1 MEQAAFPFGHCAT
14 IGGLGRVSCGAGGFF
29 IGLKLLQLRLDLSRR
44 RLAGTM
50 GQRLIPELNLPRRF
64 RREFLCRQRL
74 VRPCAQRRAG
84 HHRAGVAKT
93 CARRRQRGERRKRG
107 VGELLTVAVCDCRI
121 THKALDRAQL
131 STRALQEEARRTRL
145 ALDHLAQRTDVVGA
159 DERVVPRERGRVA
172 GVVHDAREELA
183 VGAGDACDEHGVI
196 GWASRIEAAGP
207 ELPLRIPEIAMRRE
221 IATAVAVNDVSG
233 RKFGQRFLHQTRRA
247 FRHAAEIAGNQIPA
261 RQRRAFQPHQARAVR
276 V

>member
-1 MEQAAFPFGHCAT
+1 MEQAAFPLGHRTA
-14 IGGLGRVSCGAGGFF
+14 ISGLGRLSCGACGFF
-29 IGLKLLQLRLDLSRR
+29 IGLKLLQLRLDQSRC
-44 RLAGTM
+44 RLAGAM
-50 GQRLIPELNLPRRF
+50 GQRLIPSLDVPRRF

-131 STRALQEEARRTRL
+131 GTRALQEETRRARL
-145 ALDHLAQRTDVVGA
+145 ALDHLAKRANVVRA
-159 DERVVPRERGRVA
+159 DERVIPRERGRVA

-183 VGAGDACDEHGVI
+183 VGAGDARDEHGVI
-196 GWASRIEAAGP
+196 GGASRIEAAGP
-207 ELPLRIPEIAMRRE
+207 ELPLRVPEVAMRRE
-221 IATAVAVNDVSG
+221 ITAAVAVGDVDG
-233 RKFGQRFLHQTRRA
+233 RELGQRFLHQTRRA

-261 RQRRAFQPHQARAVR
+261 RQRRAFQPHQPRAVS